1 MVYSK
6 ENAQYTLLLKLTKKA
21 NGDKLQS
28 IPHFTNCLICVT
40 RLCHNLCDKKV
51 ILYFEFFIV
60 TNKSKYCTPAN
71 SFQKVPWVDPHQ
83 LQLLRTAFCDII
95 NVLIEEA
102 TIHVASSV
110 TLNT

>member
-21 NGDKLQS
+21 NGHKLQS

-40 RLCHNLCDKKV
+40 RLCHNLCDKKG
-51 ILYFEFFIV
+51 ILYFEFFIVAVV

-71 SFQKVPWVDPHQ
+71 SSQKVP
-83 LQLLRTAFCDII
+83 
-95 NVLIEEA
+95 
-102 TIHVASSV
+102 
-110 TLNT
+110 